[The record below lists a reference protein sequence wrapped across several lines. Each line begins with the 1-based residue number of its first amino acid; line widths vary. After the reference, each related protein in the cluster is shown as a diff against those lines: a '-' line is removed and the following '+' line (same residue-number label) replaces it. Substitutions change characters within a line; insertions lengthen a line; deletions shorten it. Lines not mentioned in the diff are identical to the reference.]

1 MRWYVFDD
9 LGLKEVYGKG
19 VGLNPRSLG
28 YKTIGNQDT
37 ITLG

>member
-1 MRWYVFDD
+1 MKWYVFVD
-9 LGLKEVYGKG
+9 LGLKEVARKG
-19 VGLNPRSLG
+19 VGWNPRSIG